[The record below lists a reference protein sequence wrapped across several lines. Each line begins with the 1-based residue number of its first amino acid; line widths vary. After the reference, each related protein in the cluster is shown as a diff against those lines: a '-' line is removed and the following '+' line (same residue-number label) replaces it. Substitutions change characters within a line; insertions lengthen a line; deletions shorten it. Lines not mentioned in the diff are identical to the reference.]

1 MYGER
6 LKDVP
11 TILQEMTI
19 YYIMEEKDG
28 KTLLS
33 AEWHYVFRGWILKL
47 ITPLLKR
54 TFRKTGTLALN
65 QIKEFAESK
74 KD

>member
-1 MYGER
+1 
-6 LKDVP
+6 
-11 TILQEMTI
+11 MTI

-33 AEWHYVFRGWILKL
+33 AEWYYVLRGWIVKL

-65 QIKEFAESK
+65 QMKEFAESK